1 MSQIIF
7 FYIIG
12 SPIKHIL
19 HDYQPVYYDQL
30 TLKQQHERMRR
41 SLINTMDFEFGTINR
56 YVFITSWKSNTH
68 LMNKSVEQR
77 HVIDYF
83 FHVNFLFSYFF
94 LRYYDVVILAPAT
107 THVLRSYAI
116 LHLLLLFIISP
127 GEKEKIAYLIYTSIH

>member
-19 HDYQPVYYDQL
+19 HDYQPVHYDQL

-68 LMNKSVEQR
+68 SMNKSVEQR

-83 FHVNFLFSYFF
+83 FHVNFLFSLFF
-94 LRYYDVVILAPAT
+94 FFTKLWFGDTSTCYHT
-107 THVLRSYAI
+107 RSS
-116 LHLLLLFIISP
+116 FICH
-127 GEKEKIAYLIYTSIH
+127 TSFTKTRGKRKK